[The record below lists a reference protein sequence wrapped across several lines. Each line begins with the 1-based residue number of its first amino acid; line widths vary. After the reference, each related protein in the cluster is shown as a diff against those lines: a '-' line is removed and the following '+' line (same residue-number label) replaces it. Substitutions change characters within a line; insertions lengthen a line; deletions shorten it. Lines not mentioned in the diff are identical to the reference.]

1 MIYNHP
7 TRAFASEP
15 EYAREYDDY
24 YADLDPAE
32 SSSDF
37 LDDLWEGYQCEDEN
51 CECESEAQHIA
62 EDAAMEAGL
71 FGWDA

>member
-1 MIYNHP
+1 MTYNHP

-15 EYAREYDDY
+15 EFAREYDDY
-24 YADLDPAE
+24 YADLEPAE
-32 SSSDF
+32 
-37 LDDLWEGYQCEDEN
+37 LDDDFDDEDYEN
-51 CECESEAQHIA
+51 EANIIA